1 MVATIPL
8 GKDEAMVM
16 DRAVVGQESDAK
28 ATMNAVQAMAV
39 MPTTM
44 GVNTDFI
51 LQPSEQATLVPHQHY
66 SKDIPVID
74 FSGLQDEAQR
84 DATIE
89 ALVDAAASWGVF
101 QIVNHGMPA
110 SVLEGVETVVK
121 EFFAIPQE
129 EQMDCAIDHT
139 KGVMQGYRP
148 MSEVFQRTASW
159 SNQLNYILRPQHLSA
174 TKHEYPSKPAKFRA
188 TAEEYGKELNKVLTK
203 VTELLLEA
211 CLGTTSGKCKADD
224 LLGPDHMQ
232 VLRINAYEPCPQPDV
247 VMGLRS
253 HVDNNLVTGLLQ
265 DDTGGLQVEKDGQW
279 HGVAPLRGA
288 IVIMMGTAIQMITND
303 NIKAVNH
310 RALVNGH
317 TSRVSVASAVHPPNY
332 AIVCPAPELVDDMHP
347 ALYRPCKYE
356 EFRLATFKS
365 GALKSFDVLKTFS
378 TGPVPPSSQV
388 ADEVPIADQYEMGGG
403 RLRDHMMSFDRQ
415 GILAA

>member
-1 MVATIPL
+1 
-8 GKDEAMVM
+8 
-16 DRAVVGQESDAK
+16 
-28 ATMNAVQAMAV
+28 
-39 MPTTM
+39 
-44 GVNTDFI
+44 
-51 LQPSEQATLVPHQHY
+51 
-66 SKDIPVID
+66 
-74 FSGLQDEAQR
+74 
-84 DATIE
+84 
-89 ALVDAAASWGVF
+89 
-101 QIVNHGMPA
+101 MPA

-121 EFFAIPQE
+121 EFFAMPQE
-129 EQMDCAIDHT
+129 EQMHCAIDHT

-148 MSEVFQRTASW
+148 MSEVFQRSASW
-159 SNQLNYILRPQHLSA
+159 SNQLNYILRPHHLSA
-174 TKHEYPSKPAKFRA
+174 TEDEFPSSPATFRA
-188 TAEEYGKELNKVLTK
+188 TTEEYGKELNKVLTK

-211 CLGTTSGKCKADD
+211 SLGTTSGKRKSED

-288 IVIMMGTAIQMITND
+288 IVIMVGSAIQMITND

-310 RALVNGH
+310 RALVNGR

-332 AIVCPAPELVDDMHP
+332 AIVCPAPELVDKMHP

-356 EFRLATFKS
+356 EFRLAAFES
-365 GALKSFDVLKTFS
+365 GALKSLDVLKKFS
-378 TGPVPPSSQV
+378 TGAVPPESAKPTNSPV
-388 ADEVPIADQYEMGGG
+388 ADELPIADPCGMGDG
-403 RLRDHMMSFDRQ
+403 RLRDHMMSFERQ